1 MILSHSLPCNHPS
14 PRYSTD
20 LLYALQDTSDHPIRK
35 HMYSHISEN
44 NFVPSKQIIVP
55 TGYKYN
61 KYNKIGQYKLF
72 SVIKRNKDKE

>member
-1 MILSHSLPCNHPS
+1 
-14 PRYSTD
+14 
-20 LLYALQDTSDHPIRK
+20 
-35 HMYSHISEN
+35 MYSHISEN